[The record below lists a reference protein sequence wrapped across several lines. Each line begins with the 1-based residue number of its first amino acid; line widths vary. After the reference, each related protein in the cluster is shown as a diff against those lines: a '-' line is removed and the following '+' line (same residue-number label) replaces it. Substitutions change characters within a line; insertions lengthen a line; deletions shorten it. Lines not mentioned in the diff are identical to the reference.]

1 MCCQG
6 ALGASPTTKVSDMDK
21 DASAGEEYF
30 DQTDG
35 YRLWEA
41 TENAGC
47 TGSQCDYAVE
57 LHIAE
62 SLISMPNNMSV
73 LEGAHY
79 VVSNSL
85 PQLWFIILLTCVWYR
100 HGQRIRQ
107 RGFAG

>member
-1 MCCQG
+1 
-6 ALGASPTTKVSDMDK
+6 MDK

-47 TGSQCDYAVE
+47 TGSECDYAVE
-57 LHIAE
+57 LHLAE

-79 VVSNSL
+79 LVCVIPFLSCGSL
-85 PQLWFIILLTCVWYR
+85 PYSLVYGTDMDRGSGRDVLRAERERVWPSKI
-100 HGQRIRQ
+100 H
-107 RGFAG
+107 